1 MRPVPP
7 DRATRLRSRLDALIE
22 RGKTPGIQYVAVD
35 ATGILF
41 EYDGGRADLH
51 LQRPMEAATT
61 LMAYS
66 MSKTVTAMAVL
77 QLVQTGKL
85 GLEDRLEA
93 TVPASPYGPEITIRE
108 LLSHTSGIPN
118 PIPLRWVHPAAD
130 HAAFDEKA
138 ALDAVLGD
146 NPRLAFAPGSRFA
159 YSNIGYW
166 VLGSVVE
173 AASGRALPSY
183 VTDAVLRPLGL
194 TPSEM
199 GYSIPDS
206 GRHATGY
213 LEKYSLMNL
222 AKSFLIDRKL
232 IGGYEGPW
240 LTIRP
245 HFPNGAAF
253 GGLVGTARGFAK
265 LLRDQLRPRSAL
277 LDEPTRGL
285 LYAPQRTTRGRAVP
299 MTLGWHVGG
308 SSGTPIFYKE
318 GGGGGFHAL
327 MRLYPA
333 AGLGTVLMTNATG
346 FDVTACLDALDRE
359 HLD

>member
-1 MRPVPP
+1 MRSVPP
-7 DRATRLRSRLDALIE
+7 ERAARLRSRLDALID

-41 EYDGGRADLH
+41 EYDGGCADLH
-51 LQRPMEAATT
+51 VRRPMEAATT

-66 MSKTVTAMAVL
+66 MSKTITAMAVL
-77 QLVQTGKL
+77 QLVQAGKI
-85 GLEDRLEA
+85 GLDDRLEA

-108 LLSHTSGIPN
+108 LLSHTSGTPN
-118 PIPLRWVHPAAD
+118 PIPLRWVHPASG
-130 HAAFDEKA
+130 HATFDETV
-138 ALDAVLGD
+138 ALDAVLKAH
-146 NPRLAFAPGSRFA
+146 PRLSFTPGTKYA

-166 VLGSVVE
+166 LLGGVVE
-173 AASGRALPSY
+173 AASGRPFASH

-194 TPSEM
+194 TASEI
-199 GYSIPDS
+199 GYAIPDP
-206 GRHATGY
+206 GRHASGY
-213 LEKYSLMNL
+213 LERYSLMNL
-222 AKSFLIDRKL
+222 AKGFLIDREL
-232 IGGYEGPW
+232 VGGYEGSW

-285 LYAPQRTTRGRAVP
+285 LYAAQRTTRGRVVP

-308 SSGTPIFYKE
+308 GTGAPIYYKE